1 MADELNRRQSVRI
14 TDRILLSCKPLSKEK
29 FQELSEDYQN
39 GIPICNQHGLKD
51 IQMHVG
57 AQTALTRLRDRD
69 EDLADFLRHLD
80 MKINTV
86 LQKVMG
92 EKTLFDELEVLK
104 ASLSGTGISFHYDKP
119 FIADEK
125 LELHIVLLPDFT
137 YVYCIG
143 KTISCEEQQ
152 VEGGKKFKIAVEF
165 VVLME
170 TDREK
175 LIQHNF
181 RQQSLALR
189 NRRSEP

>member
-1 MADELNRRQSVRI
+1 
-14 TDRILLSCKPLSKEK
+14 LSCKPLSNAK
-29 FQELSEDYQN
+29 FQEISEDYHN

-57 AQTALTRLRDRD
+57 AQTALTKLHERD

-92 EKTLFDELEVLK
+92 EKTLFDELEIMK
-104 ASLSGTGISFHYDKP
+104 ASLSGTGIAFSSDKP
-119 FIADEK
+119 FIPDEK
-125 LELHIVLLPDFT
+125 LEIHIVLLPDYI
-137 YVYCIG
+137 YVYSIG

-152 VEGGKKFKIAVEF
+152 QEEEGGKKFKIAVEF

-170 TDREK
+170 SDREK

-181 RQQSLALR
+181 KQQSLALR
-189 NRRSEP
+189 NRRCEQ